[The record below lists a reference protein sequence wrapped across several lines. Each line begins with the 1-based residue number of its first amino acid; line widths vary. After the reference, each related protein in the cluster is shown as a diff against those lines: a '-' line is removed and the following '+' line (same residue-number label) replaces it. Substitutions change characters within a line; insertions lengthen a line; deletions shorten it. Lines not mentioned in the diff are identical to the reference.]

1 MPAISIQFRRDRKS
15 KPWAVRYADGPSHRS
30 ASFRTKADAQLFA
43 AKLRTDQAA
52 GEWVSPDAGRVPLE
66 QWAQE
71 WLGAYVGRAASTQAR
86 ARSALRAHILPRFG
100 ERHLSTITR
109 FDVARMV
116 NEIVAAGRSPARLL
130 DRRAPTR
137 ANAAGVQM
145 VRCRKLL

>member
-52 GEWVSPDAGRVPLE
+52 GEWVSPDAGRGPLE
-66 QWAQE
+66 QWAEE
-71 WLGAYVGRAASTQAR
+71 WLVAYVGRAASTQAW

-100 ERHLSTITR
+100 QWHLSTIPASTWRGWSTR
-109 FDVARMV
+109 LSLQG
-116 NEIVAAGRSPARLL
+116 GRLPRP
-130 DRRAPTR
+130 RR
-137 ANAAGVQM
+137 
-145 VRCRKLL
+145 RCGK